1 MAYYSVAVRWAHP
14 AWDEKEGAKILTYA
28 NSKAD
33 AVKNARFE
41 MKNRGY
47 LGRLYFTA
55 TLLDDLKM
63 TESVESYLDSL
74 GSLNPF
80 L

>member
-1 MAYYSVAVRWAHP
+1 MAYYSVAVRWAYP
-14 AWDEKEGAKILTYA
+14 AWDEKEGAELRVHAK
-28 NSKAD
+28 SKSD
-33 AVKNARFE
+33 AIKNARYE

-63 TESVESYLDSL
+63 SESAESYLDSL